1 MSNIEFK
8 KIENVYKIV
17 KFFTFRTLSYKIK
30 FRYYQNLFSFLI
42 FAPQKYNDAV
52 KIVILSIILVAFAIV
67 LLGVKVLFVK
77 GGKFPSGHAHD
88 IAALRGNRK

>member
-30 FRYYQNLFSFLI
+30 FRYYQNSDSFLI
-42 FAPQKYNDAV
+42 FA
-52 KIVILSIILVAFAIV
+52 L
-67 LLGVKVLFVK
+67 
-77 GGKFPSGHAHD
+77 
-88 IAALRGNRK
+88 